1 MMLSF
6 RSAGAVVGEST
17 DEPVPGKA
25 SFYYLSNVILALLCA
40 VTLVMM
46 VALTVKV
53 TKLVWLQ
60 DKVVPFMLIFLNLS
74 LVGGTMFFSWSNI
87 RVYSRPIPDTSQ
99 TLICEETIY
108 PYLPVVFLTC
118 AVFLNVNKWIYCLLH
133 INLYGKAGTNVT
145 ESLEMSR

>member
-1 MMLSF
+1 M
-6 RSAGAVVGEST
+6 
-17 DEPVPGKA
+17 PGKA

-40 VTLVMM
+40 ITLVMM

-74 LVGGTMFFSWSNI
+74 LVGGTLFFSWSNF
-87 RVYSRPIPDTSQ
+87 RVYSRPISETSQ
-99 TLICEETIY
+99 TFICEETIY

-133 INLYGKAGTNVT
+133 INLYGKAGTYVT

>member
-1 MMLSF
+1 M
-6 RSAGAVVGEST
+6 
-17 DEPVPGKA
+17 PGKA

-46 VALTVKV
+46 VVLTVKV

-74 LVGGTMFFSWSNI
+74 LVGGTMFFSWSNF
-87 RVYSRPIPDTSQ
+87 RVYSRPISDTSQ
-99 TLICEETIY
+99 TFICEETIY
-108 PYLPVVFLTC
+108 PYAPVVFLTC